1 MGDPFYELLRLTTE
15 MECSSTANLER
26 RCWAKSLLRFVLA
39 IVLLVA
45 SSVALTAAGF
55 SQQLPG
61 STAGPAS
68 ANAPIA
74 PKGAQPTGAKMTKE
88 HKPKRKRRLPA
99 GDSIAAAPV
108 PISSPAI
115 GSGVIPVLGF
125 IFPID
130 SKDKVS
136 PPSDVGVG
144 GLITSGGSR
153 GFGVGAQLYLRHDRY
168 EITTFYAHGNLDY
181 TIYSPG
187 LVADLKLPLEQ
198 TGDVYRIEVLRKLK
212 WEFFAGPRF
221 TEGRSFLSLGVTSVD
236 NFPIPPDV
244 GINTNLTA
252 IGVRLTR
259 DTSTNR
265 FYPTNGT
272 SFSSSVDIFSENIGS
287 KYSFQSYKTQFD
299 KYISLNKKQ
308 VLAYDAYLCAT
319 GGAPPFYG
327 NCIYGTSNELRGYT
341 AGKYFDRT
349 MMATQLEYRLV
360 LPWRFGVVGFGG
372 VGGVLAG
379 KSQLLQKDHFLPDG
393 GFGFRFDVSPKYHVN
408 LRGDFG
414 WGNDG
419 HTFGMGM
426 LEAF

>member
-1 MGDPFYELLRLTTE
+1 MGERLKERARLPQDAERSRCGRFQNECLSDPQLHL
-15 MECSSTANLER
+15 
-26 RCWAKSLLRFVLA
+26 VLY
-39 IVLLVA
+39 IVLLVGA
-45 SSVALTAAGF
+45 NALLTAVAF
-55 SQQLPG
+55 SQDPQVPTGVAAAADSPG
-61 STAGPAS
+61 S
-68 ANAPIA
+68 
-74 PKGAQPTGAKMTKE
+74 KVAQPAPVEKKE
-88 HKPKRKRRLPA
+88 KHQSKRRRRLPTD
-99 GDSIAAAPV
+99 DSIAAAPV

-130 SKDKVS
+130 PKDKVS

-153 GFGVGAQLYLRHDRY
+153 GIAVGGQLYLRQDRY

-198 TGDVYRIEVLRKLK
+198 TGDVFRLEVLHRLK
-212 WEFFAGPRF
+212 WKFFAGPRF
-221 TEGRSFLSLGVTSVD
+221 TYGRSLLSPGITSVD

-252 IGVRLTR
+252 IGVRITR
-259 DTSTNR
+259 DTSSNR

-272 SFSSSVDIFSENIGS
+272 FFTSSVDVFSQNIGS

-299 KYISLNKKQ
+299 KYMSLNKKQ
-308 VLAYDAYLCAT
+308 VLAYDAYFCRTA
-319 GGAPPFYG
+319 GAPPFYG
-327 NCIYGTSNELRGYT
+327 NCIYGTNNELRGYT

-360 LPWRFGVVGFGG
+360 LPWRLGVVGFGG

-379 KSQLLQKDHFLPDG
+379 NSQLLQKDHFLPDG
-393 GFGFRFDVSPKYHVN
+393 GVGFRFDVSPKYHVN

-414 WGNDG
+414 WGKDG